1 MMTDPQVS
9 APASSLS
16 SSLPSS
22 LLPCTAFIGLD
33 DLTELPEGDGH
44 PVIIFP
50 GAAGDERALLPVR
63 NCCEALGYAVYDWE
77 QGFSSSLQGATD
89 EWLHNLAEHVGG
101 VATLH
106 GRRVSLLGWG
116 VGGLHA
122 REVAMKRAPL
132 VRQVL
137 TLGTAFVDD
146 QLARR
151 LRTTP
156 PVPATSICR
165 RTDGVV
171 ACQTCLLD
179 GRCRSAYVEVDGSDN
194 GLHAVLRLV
203 AQQLSQP
210 EETWR

>member
-1 MMTDPQVS
+1 M
-9 APASSLS
+9 
-16 SSLPSS
+16 
-22 LLPCTAFIGLD
+22 GLD
-33 DLTELPEGDGH
+33 GLTELPEGDGH

-50 GAAGDERALLPVR
+50 GPAGDERALLPVR

-77 QGFSSSLQGATD
+77 QGFNTGSQD
-89 EWLHNLAEHVGG
+89 DMDDWLDNLAEHVGG
-101 VATLH
+101 VAALH
-106 GRRVSLLGWG
+106 GRRVSLVGWG
-116 VGGLHA
+116 LGGLHA
-122 REVAMKRAPL
+122 REVALRRAPL

-137 TLGTAFVDD
+137 TLGTPFVDD

-179 GRCRSAYVEVDGSDN
+179 GRCRSAYVEVDGSRN
-194 GLHAVLRLV
+194 GLQAMLRLI
-203 AQQLSQP
+203 AQQLSRP
-210 EETWR
+210 EEAWR